1 MKHFKWT
8 LIMSM
13 LTLIFLIPAHG
24 AKAANGPAE
33 GEGGY
38 AYIGFADY
46 ENEIKYVY
54 CAPHVGTAESVAGAS
69 YDKASNT
76 LTLNEYSGTTFRI
89 VTNMMGDDFKI
100 RLIGKNHVQ
109 QLAVWGDGWGGCV
122 EFVGDGSLYVN
133 EKKLF
138 MDAVILMP
146 EYSKA
151 CIKTSGNAVLYCY
164 APNGGRPLRVSAA
177 MTNRAD
183 EVVVGKGS
191 LSVDIEDA
199 YHAAEKQ
206 VSVITQFSDF
216 KTTYAVYKKEGSE
229 KKYAVSTGTLNDK
242 EAYFISEIL
251 ECDGLETS
259 PFIYEI
265 KSVYGAFDAAKEGLT
280 ETAETAEVYDVWQ
293 RGPQSLYKERATG
306 KSCIF
311 AATSENGKTVYQK
324 YYLSTPFEVM
334 YDDNEPSSSFCAGI
348 KDKGATYANL
358 GEINQAGYDV
368 VESRTKIEGC
378 YTLFVDGTFYTLQ
391 SEEKT
396 CNHLF
401 TTQEVQ
407 KKAGFDTDGVLLKKC
422 RDCGVITSRMSIPKV
437 SNVSLLQTVFTY
449 DGKAKTPKVTVKD
462 STGQVLPLGST
473 YMLSYP
479 KNRKDV
485 NQYAVSLTLTGGRY
499 AGTKQ
504 LYFTVKPQATAFS
517 KVKAGKKKMT
527 LKWKKKSQ
535 ISGYEVWY
543 GTSKNMK
550 KGVKKI
556 VIKKAKKTS
565 TVCKKL
571 KSGKKY
577 FVKIRTYK
585 TVKQKNK
592 SIKIVSKFSK
602 VKPVKI
608 K

>member
-1 MKHFKWT
+1 
-8 LIMSM
+8 
-13 LTLIFLIPAHG
+13 
-24 AKAANGPAE
+24 
-33 GEGGY
+33 
-38 AYIGFADY
+38 
-46 ENEIKYVY
+46 
-54 CAPHVGTAESVAGAS
+54 
-69 YDKASNT
+69 
-76 LTLNEYSGTTFRI
+76 
-89 VTNMMGDDFKI
+89 
-100 RLIGKNHVQ
+100 
-109 QLAVWGDGWGGCV
+109 
-122 EFVGDGSLYVN
+122 
-133 EKKLF
+133 
-138 MDAVILMP
+138 
-146 EYSKA
+146 
-151 CIKTSGNAVLYCY
+151 
-164 APNGGRPLRVSAA
+164 
-177 MTNRAD
+177 
-183 EVVVGKGS
+183 
-191 LSVDIEDA
+191 
-199 YHAAEKQ
+199 
-206 VSVITQFSDF
+206 
-216 KTTYAVYKKEGSE
+216 
-229 KKYAVSTGTLNDK
+229 
-242 EAYFISEIL
+242 
-251 ECDGLETS
+251 
-259 PFIYEI
+259 
-265 KSVYGAFDAAKEGLT
+265 
-280 ETAETAEVYDVWQ
+280 
-293 RGPQSLYKERATG
+293 
-306 KSCIF
+306 
-311 AATSENGKTVYQK
+311 
-324 YYLSTPFEVM
+324 M

-422 RDCGVITSRMSIPKV
+422 RDCGVITSRISIPRV

-473 YMLSYP
+473 YILSYP

-485 NQYAVSLTLTGGRY
+485 NQYAVSLTLTGDRY